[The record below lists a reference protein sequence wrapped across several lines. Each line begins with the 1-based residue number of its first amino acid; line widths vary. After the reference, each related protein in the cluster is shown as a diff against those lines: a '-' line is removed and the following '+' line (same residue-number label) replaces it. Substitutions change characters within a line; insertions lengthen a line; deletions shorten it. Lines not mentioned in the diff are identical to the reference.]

1 MLVCSKC
8 GGKNIQKL
16 AWIDANTDK
25 YMAEGTNNY
34 EDKWCEDCQYNT
46 IFVEYEHYLSTLV
59 DDSDEEFYDEI
70 FG

>member
-16 AWIDANTDK
+16 AWIDANTNKKADT
-25 YMAEGTNNY
+25 YHLEGM
-34 EDKWCEDCQYNT
+34 DRWCDDCDC
-46 IFVEYEHYLSTLV
+46 FVEFDIVE
-59 DDSDEEFYDEI
+59 DNKDEEFYDEI

>member
-16 AWIDANTDK
+16 AWIDANTNRKRDT
-25 YMAEGTNNY
+25 YHLEGM
-34 EDKWCEDCQYNT
+34 DRWCVDC
-46 IFVEYEHYLSTLV
+46 
-59 DDSDEEFYDEI
+59 DSFTEFDIIDGEEEFYDEI